1 MKYSMKRQF
10 VFIFILLITST
21 ILLCLLAN
29 STLLEKYYINNKKNV
44 LIKSYA
50 SINAASNAG
59 DITSELYDIELQKI
73 RDKYNINV
81 LVLDSDSKMVK
92 TTMIDQEFAIKHLL
106 NNIFYGVNK
115 EDILVDCKN
124 YMIQIVTDGRTQT
137 EYIEMG
143 GMLDNG
149 YFFIL
154 RSALESI
161 QESVSISN
169 RFMAYV
175 GCIAIVVSILLVIGL
190 ANRITKPIM
199 ELAGISERM
208 KHLDFNAK
216 YTGNDRTEI
225 AILGHNIN
233 EMSEALESTI
243 SELKTA
249 NNQLLKD
256 IEKKDQIDEMR
267 REFLSNVSHE
277 LKTPIALIQGYA
289 EGLREGI
296 NDDAESRE
304 FYCDVIIDEAAK
316 MNIMVRKLLTLN
328 QLESGSEVVSMER
341 FDITA
346 LIRNYI
352 SSSDILLK
360 ERDISVRMEDYEA
373 IYVWGD
379 EFKVEEVFMNYFTN
393 AIHYAQG
400 ENIIDVKL
408 RSTDQQVRI
417 SVFNTGAP
425 IPQDSIGHIWEKF
438 YKVDKARTRE
448 YGGSGIGLSIV
459 KAIVESMNQKYGV
472 VNYENG
478 VEFWFTLD
486 IA

>member
-137 EYIEMG
+137 EYIEMW

-154 RSALESI
+154 RSALECI

>member
-115 EDILVDCKN
+115 EDVLVDN
-124 YMIQIVTDGRTQT
+124 EGYMIQIVTDGRTQT
-137 EYIEMG
+137 EYIEMW

>member
-137 EYIEMG
+137 EYIEMW

-243 SELKTA
+243 S
-249 NNQLLKD
+249 
-256 IEKKDQIDEMR
+256 
-267 REFLSNVSHE
+267 
-277 LKTPIALIQGYA
+277 
-289 EGLREGI
+289 
-296 NDDAESRE
+296 
-304 FYCDVIIDEAAK
+304 
-316 MNIMVRKLLTLN
+316 
-328 QLESGSEVVSMER
+328 
-341 FDITA
+341 
-346 LIRNYI
+346 
-352 SSSDILLK
+352 
-360 ERDISVRMEDYEA
+360 
-373 IYVWGD
+373 
-379 EFKVEEVFMNYFTN
+379 
-393 AIHYAQG
+393 
-400 ENIIDVKL
+400 
-408 RSTDQQVRI
+408 
-417 SVFNTGAP
+417 
-425 IPQDSIGHIWEKF
+425 
-438 YKVDKARTRE
+438 
-448 YGGSGIGLSIV
+448 
-459 KAIVESMNQKYGV
+459 
-472 VNYENG
+472 
-478 VEFWFTLD
+478 
-486 IA
+486 

>member
-137 EYIEMG
+137 EYIEMW

-289 EGLREGI
+289 EGFREGI

>member
-1 MKYSMKRQF
+1 MKYSMRRQF
-10 VFIFILLITST
+10 VAIFIVLITGT

-29 STLLEKYYINNKKNV
+29 STLLEKYYINDKKNA
-44 LIKSYA
+44 LIKAYT
-50 SINAASNAG
+50 SINEASSAG
-59 DITSELYDIELQKI
+59 DIKSELYDIELQKI
-73 RDKYNINV
+73 HDKYNINV

-92 TTMIDQEFAIKHLL
+92 TTMVDQEFAIKYLL

-115 EDILVDCKN
+115 EDVLLEDN
-124 YMIQIVTDGRTQT
+124 GYMIQIVTDVRMQT
-137 EYIEMG
+137 EYIEMW

-149 YFFIL
+149 YFFSL

-161 QESVSISN
+161 QESVAISN

-175 GCIAIVVSILLVIGL
+175 GCIACIVSILLMIGL
-190 ANRITKPIM
+190 ADRVTKPIM
-199 ELAGISERM
+199 ELARISERM
-208 KHLDFNAK
+208 KKLDFDAK

-225 AILGHNIN
+225 AILGNNIN
-233 EMSEALESTI
+233 EMSEALEETI

-249 NNQLLKD
+249 NNELLKD
-256 IEKKDQIDEMR
+256 IEKKEQIDEMR
-267 REFLSNVSHE
+267 KEFLSNVSHE

-296 NDDAESRE
+296 NDDVESRE
-304 FYCDVIIDEAAK
+304 FYCDVIIDEASK
-316 MNIMVRKLLTLN
+316 MNTMVKKLLTLS
-328 QLESGSEVVSMER
+328 QLESGNEVVNMER

-352 SSSDILLK
+352 ASSDILLR
-360 ERDISVRMEDYEA
+360 ERDISVWMEDYGA

-400 ENIIDVKL
+400 ERIIDVKL
-408 RSTDQQVRI
+408 CQEDQQVKI
-417 SVFNTGAP
+417 SVFNTGMP
-425 IPQDSIGHIWEKF
+425 IPQESIEHIWEKF

-459 KAIVESMNQKYGV
+459 KAIMESMNQKYGV
-472 VNYENG
+472 TNYENG
-478 VEFWFTLD
+478 VEFWFVLD